1 MFKLL
6 NYLFLMAKNKFST
19 LILFVFFCIFLN
31 AKENHNEIIKLTNHF
46 SWISIFEGIRGL
58 FILLFIAFV
67 LSNNKKNINWKLVT
81 IGIFF
86 QIFLAVGILKGDKIG
101 FNIFNRRFDLR
112 FIHIFFDYIGC
123 FFTKILGFTQEGSKF
138 LFGNLLNVNSY
149 GFIFAFH
156 VLPTI
161 IFFSALTSL
170 LFYLGI
176 IQIIVRNLA
185 KVFSSTMKI
194 SGVESLAVSG
204 NIFLGQTE
212 APLMIKSY
220 LDKISPSEIFLV
232 MTAGMATVAGSV
244 LAAYINFLGG
254 DDILLQEF
262 YARHLLTASVMAAP
276 GAIIIA
282 KIMFPQTNLIE
293 DNIIISTQN
302 LGSNILEAISI
313 GTSDGI
319 KLTVNIAAMLLV
331 FITMISLINSILET
345 IGYHLG
351 LNSII
356 QSSTHNRYD
365 TLSLQYLLGTCFSP
379 LMYLIGIKFEDSQ
392 LMGQLL
398 GIKLVASEFI
408 AYIELSKL
416 KDITNTI
423 HFKYEKSI
431 IMATYMLCGFAN
443 FASIG
448 IQIGGISSIA
458 PNQRSNLAKF
468 GFKALIAGSLA
479 SLISTTI
486 AGMFLN

>member
-1 MFKLL
+1 MI
-6 NYLFLMAKNKFST
+6 KNKFY
-19 LILFVFFCIFLN
+19 IFFLFIFIFTFIH
-31 AKENHNEIIKLTNHF
+31 AENNNEFVKLSHNF
-46 SWISIFEGIRGL
+46 SWISIFEGLRGL
-58 FILLFIAFV
+58 FILLFIAFI
-67 LSNNKKNINWKLVT
+67 LSNNKQNINWKLVGT
-81 IGIFF
+81 GIFF
-86 QIFLAVGILKGDKIG
+86 QIFLAIGILKGEQIG
-101 FNIFNRRFDLR
+101 FNFLNFRFDLR
-112 FIHIFFDYIGC
+112 FIHIFFDSIGY

-176 IQIIVRNLA
+176 IQIIVKNLA
-185 KVFSSTMKI
+185 KIFSSTMKI

-212 APLMIKSY
+212 APLMIKTY
-220 LDKISPSEIFLV
+220 LEKISPSEIFLV

-244 LAAYINFLGG
+244 LVAYINFLGG
-254 DDILLQEF
+254 NDILLQRF

-276 GAIIIA
+276 GAIVIA
-282 KIMFPQTNLIE
+282 KMIFPQTNPIQN
-293 DNIIISTQN
+293 NIIVSKQN
-302 LGSNILEAISI
+302 LGTNILEAISI

-319 KLTVNIAAMLLV
+319 KLTVNIAGMLLV
-331 FITMISLINSILET
+331 FITMISLLNYMLDI
-345 IGYHLG
+345 IGYYSG
-351 LNSII
+351 LNHII
-356 QSSTHNRYD
+356 QISTQNRYNN
-365 TLSLQYLLGTCFSP
+365 LSLECLLGTSFSP
-379 LMYLIGIKFEDSQ
+379 LMYLIGVKSEDTQ

-408 AYIELSKL
+408 AYIELAKL
-416 KDITNTI
+416 KEIKNII
-423 HFKYEKSI
+423 HFKYEKSV

-468 GFKALIAGSLA
+468 GLKALIAGSLA

-486 AGMFLN
+486 SGMFLN

>member
-1 MFKLL
+1 MII
-6 NYLFLMAKNKFST
+6 NKFGKI
-19 LILFVFFCIFLN
+19 ILCFVMCIFLN
-31 AKENHNEIIKLTNHF
+31 AQDKNNDFIQLTTSF
-46 SWISIFEGIRGL
+46 SWTSILQGVRGV
-58 FILLFIAFV
+58 FVLLFIAFM
-67 LSNNKKNINWKLVT
+67 LSNNKKNINWKLVAT
-81 IGIFF
+81 GIFL
-86 QIFLAVGILKGDKIG
+86 QIFLAIGILKGDKIG
-101 FNIFNRRFDLR
+101 FNLFNKRFDLR
-112 FIHIFFDYIGC
+112 FIHIFFDYIGGC
-123 FFTKILGFTQEGSKF
+123 FTKMLGFTQEGSKF

-176 IQIIVRNLA
+176 IQIIVKNLA
-185 KVFSSTMKI
+185 KIFSSTMKI

-212 APLMIKSY
+212 APLMIKTY

-254 DDILLQEF
+254 DNIILQEF

-276 GAIIIA
+276 GAIVIA
-282 KIMFPQTNLIE
+282 KIMFPQTNSIV
-293 DNIIISTQN
+293 NNMVISKQN
-302 LGSNILEAISI
+302 LGANILEAISI

-319 KLTVNIAAMLLV
+319 KLTINIAAMLLV
-331 FITMISLINSILET
+331 FITMITLVNYILET
-345 IGYHLG
+345 FGYYLG
-351 LNSII
+351 LNSMI
-356 QSSTHNRYD
+356 QLSTQNRYHS
-365 TLSLQYLLGTCFSP
+365 LSLQYILGTSFSP
-379 LMYLIGIKFEDSQ
+379 LMYLIGIKSEDTQ

-408 AYIELSKL
+408 AYIELAKL
-416 KDITNTI
+416 KNIQNII

-479 SLISTTI
+479 SLMSTTI